1 MVCYKRGDRTVNVK
15 ALTLAGEYGDL
26 FWTLEPSLMYV
37 AGTEIFVRIY
47 VANVTDTDREY
58 MLMAKI
64 IRGDTELSEFLV
76 KVDDKAWFEVEAE
89 SVVSLPCSLV
99 VDYTDAALVL
109 ELYERSTSEITDSVV
124 TGLYSAGTQNLPMLP
139 GIPGAGVGFD
149 LGSVMN
155 LMLIMMVMV
164 MMMKMITGKK
174 ETGV

>member
-1 MVCYKRGDRTVNVK
+1 MVHYKWGDRTVKTK
-15 ALTLAGEYGDL
+15 ALALAGEYGDL

-47 VANVTDTDREY
+47 VANVTDADREY
-58 MLMAKI
+58 MLMAKV
-64 IRGDTELSEFLV
+64 IRGDTELSEFPV

-89 SVVSLPCSLV
+89 NVVSLPCSLV

-139 GIPGAGVGFD
+139 GIPGVGFD
-149 LGSVMN
+149 IGSIMN

-164 MMMKMITGKK
+164 MMMKMVTGKK
-174 ETGV
+174 EEGGV